1 MIKIKKTKEIVIGFI
16 IIAFIFF
23 NYSDQIVSYVS
34 SLNPL
39 LILLLTVVINPI
51 YILFI
56 YKMYQDYNIK
66 GVIGGL
72 LISLAVDILSLPHI
86 FTKQGV
92 ISPDSYKL
100 VSDTNFWNIIPSFLK
115 FNINLPFL
123 GNINF
128 GVLLLY
134 IGITTSLVILAL
146 MITHKKKFKEIF
158 MKSI

>member
-1 MIKIKKTKEIVIGFI
+1 MIKIGKTREIVIGFI
-16 IIAFIFF
+16 ILAFIFF

-34 SLNPL
+34 SLNPI
-39 LILLLTVVINPI
+39 LILFLTVFLNPI

-56 YKMYQDYNIK
+56 YKMYQDYGIK
-66 GVIGGL
+66 GATGGL
-72 LISLAVDILSLPHI
+72 LISLGVDILSLPHI

-92 ISPDSYKL
+92 LSEDSYKL
-100 VSDTNFWNIIPSFLK
+100 VTDTNFWNLIPDFLK
-115 FNINLPFL
+115 FNITLPFL

-128 GVLLLY
+128 AVLLLY
-134 IGITTSLVILAL
+134 IGVTTGLIILAL